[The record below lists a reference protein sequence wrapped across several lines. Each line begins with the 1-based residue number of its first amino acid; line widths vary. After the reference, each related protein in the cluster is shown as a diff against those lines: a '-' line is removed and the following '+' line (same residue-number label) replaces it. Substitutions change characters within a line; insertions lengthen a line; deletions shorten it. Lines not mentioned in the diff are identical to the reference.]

1 MQGRCSNEVM
11 FKALDF
17 LLLVHMIF
25 VMNTE
30 L

>member
-11 FKALDF
+11 FKALDL

-25 VMNTE
+25 VTNAE